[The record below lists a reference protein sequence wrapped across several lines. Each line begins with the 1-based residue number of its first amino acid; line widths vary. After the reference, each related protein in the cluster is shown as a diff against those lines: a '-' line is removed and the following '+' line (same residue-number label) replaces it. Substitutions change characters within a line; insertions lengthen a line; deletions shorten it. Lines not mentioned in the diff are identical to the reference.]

1 MNLVDGN
8 YLNQY
13 VAPKLL
19 EDFRNYN
26 NDFVGVIPPAPKE
39 ALSADGIRFNKLI
52 NNVGFLIN
60 NVDPFAATSMAGKK
74 GIIEWD
80 KLDTTPTKVTDAEIR
95 YLPFDK
101 RSTVRVKHTESW
113 IVGYRDYVLNKV
125 APYQAAHGM
134 IVLRT
139 SGATTTNGR
148 KRLTYNDLIDFES
161 KINELNLLNP
171 DKLYLTLCAAH
182 QNDLKL
188 DQAGTQNNRDFI
200 RIDKTTGAINGFLK
214 LKIFENNAAPIYTSA
229 GVLKAR
235 GAAAAAGDQA
245 ASVFFYADSM
255 VQHIESVKILYKPET
270 IDTTNADPTSEF
282 RLQSY
287 ALVEK
292 TQDYGFGALIS
303 ENA

>member
-19 EDFRNYN
+19 EDFRNYK
-26 NDFVGVIPPAPKE
+26 NDFIGVIPRAPQE
-39 ALSADGIRFNKLI
+39 ALTADGIKFNKLI

-60 NVDPFAATSMAGKK
+60 NVDPFAATVMAGKK

-113 IVGYRDYVLNKV
+113 IVGYRDYVLNKI
-125 APYQAAHGM
+125 APYEAATGM

-139 SGATTTNGR
+139 TGAADANGR

-161 KINELNLLNP
+161 QINLLNLMNP
-171 DKLYLTLCAAH
+171 DKLFLTLCSQH

-188 DQAGTQNNRDFI
+188 DKAGTQNNRDFI
-200 RIDKTTGAINGFLK
+200 RMDKDSGAITGFLK
-214 LKIFENNAAPIYTSA
+214 LKIFENNAAPIYTAA
-229 GVLKAR
+229 GVLKAQ
-235 GAAAAAGDQA
+235 GAAPAVGDQA
-245 ASVFFYADSM
+245 ASVFFYGDSM
-255 VQHIESVKILYKPET
+255 VQHVESVKILYKPET

-287 ALVEK
+287 ALCEK